1 MVFNSKKFD
10 SLQEH
15 VNELLSKID
24 KNNEQIETNQK
35 HINLIKNKILEEI
48 PLLIN
53 YAPHD
58 DNKNSLS
65 YYISII
71 LIAINNIKNEQN
83 KFKSYIK
90 NDINCLKNDINGL
103 KNDINCL
110 KNDING
116 LKNDIDNKQNI
127 KKSYLNML
135 YNYLIN
141 IFLNKN
147 DNNEEYISIT
157 ENTDNTKYSTFN
169 SSD

>member
-103 KNDINCL
+103 KNDI
-110 KNDING
+110 
-116 LKNDIDNKQNI
+116 DNKQNI
-127 KKSYLNML
+127 KKSYLSML